1 VAELHCSRPASISR
15 AGAAHVSR
23 WGHRRRGAYDVVA
36 VLGKKIIEADVHPG
50 QPFHDGVCD
59 DVVPECVADA
69 EVLVFVSKTQRDCA
83 DIVLT
88 CPSIDM
94 TVLDDVVAHLSFVM
108 HEEDMF
114 IPYCHL
120 LPFKR

>member
-1 VAELHCSRPASISR
+1 M
-15 AGAAHVSR
+15 
-23 WGHRRRGAYDVVA
+23 
-36 VLGKKIIEADVHPG
+36 HPS
-50 QPFHDGVCD
+50 QPLHDGVCD
-59 DVVPECVADA
+59 DVVPKGVADA
-69 EVLVFVSKTQRDCA
+69 EVLVFVSKAQRDCA

-120 LPFKR
+120 FPSER